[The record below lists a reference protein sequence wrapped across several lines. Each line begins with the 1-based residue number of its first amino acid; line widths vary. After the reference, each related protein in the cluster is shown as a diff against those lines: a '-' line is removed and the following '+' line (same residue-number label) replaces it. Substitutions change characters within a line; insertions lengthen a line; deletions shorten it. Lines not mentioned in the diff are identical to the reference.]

1 MSMVLRFTTLKVRRR
16 AKLRRVASVDAR
28 LTAARQTVREAREI
42 YASELVDQHAATLF
56 RLAWVVSADLAIAS
70 CAVVRVIVA
79 ASMDHARLEPS
90 RPLLAELSRLT
101 MWASPA
107 PVAAPGVSSS
117 GPRDL

>member
-1 MSMVLRFTTLKVRRR
+1 MNAFPPFTTPQLRRPVE
-16 AKLRRVASVDAR
+16 LRRVASADAR
-28 LTAARQTVREAREI
+28 LAAARRAAREAQEI
-42 YASELVDQHAATLF
+42 YASELVDQYAATLF

-70 CAVVRVIVA
+70 CAVRVIVA

>member
-70 CAVVRVIVA
+70 CAVRVIVA